1 VHQAVSEVVEED
13 HQGAS
18 NLVQVDLGVV
28 VEEEDT
34 NAISTDHPVVV
45 AVGVDLVE
53 MIAITSE
60 CDIELGTSMGKSRS
74 KYVIDDLSCSD
85 RYATGMSITILSS
98 KPFIRLRSCCHA
110 WYRWVW

>member
-1 VHQAVSEVVEED
+1 VVEED

-18 NLVQVDLGVV
+18 NLVQVDSGAV

-34 NAISTDHPVVV
+34 NAISTDHLVVV